1 MPFRYANQSD
11 VLANLREVAGNTV
24 LLAYLYRIENAL
36 ADVFDHKV
44 GRSFGVATVPSTRTI
59 MVGHRTNTLVLAR
72 PARSITD
79 IAHSGTF
86 DGSGYAGETVE
97 DYWHEGNGHDGLIYT
112 VERISG
118 DWPNRVRV
126 TAIWASDSDSVVP
139 ADVQHALTL
148 ATVKQ
153 YRKETSTPGADLL
166 GPEGFGV
173 PAPDPWNDAQ
183 VKAVIDKYR
192 VVEVIV

>member
-1 MPFRYANQSD
+1 MPFRYANQTD
-11 VLANLREVAGNTV
+11 VIANLREVAGNTE

-44 GRSFGVATVPSTRTI
+44 GRSFGVVAVPSTRTI
-59 MVGHRTNTLVLAR
+59 VVGHRTNTLVMAR
-72 PARSITD
+72 PAREIVG

-86 DGSGYAGETVE
+86 DGSGYADETIE
-97 DYWHEGNGHDGLIYT
+97 DSWHEGNSRDGLIYT

-139 ADVQHALTL
+139 ADVQHAITL
-148 ATVKQ
+148 ATIKQ
-153 YRKETSTPGADLL
+153 YRRETSTPGSDLL

-173 PAPDPWNDAQ
+173 PTPDPWNDPQ
-183 VKAVIDKYR
+183 VKAVVEKYR